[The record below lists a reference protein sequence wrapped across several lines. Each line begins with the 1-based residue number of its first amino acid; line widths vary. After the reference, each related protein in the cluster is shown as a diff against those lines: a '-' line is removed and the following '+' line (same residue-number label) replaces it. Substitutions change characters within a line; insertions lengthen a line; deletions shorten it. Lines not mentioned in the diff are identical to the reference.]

1 MGEALQVVS
10 IDTMVWVVSLLL
22 DNVESP
28 DTPSVERRWGT
39 RLLPGRNSGSP
50 PGFH

>member
-1 MGEALQVVS
+1 MEEALQVVS

-28 DTPSVERRWGT
+28 D
-39 RLLPGRNSGSP
+39 SP
-50 PGFH
+50 LGLF